1 MKVLNKF
8 IRVLKDLIIYSIIL
22 KKLWRKK
29 MKNEIVKPSILP
41 GFMELL
47 PIDQIQFNKL
57 ADTIRKTYESF
68 GFMPIDTPVIE
79 KSEILLAKGGGETE
93 KQIYRFTKGS
103 TDLSLRF
110 DLTVPLARYVAQN
123 FSSLTFPFRRYQI
136 GKVYRGERNQKGR
149 FREFY
154 QCDIDIVGN
163 NSLSIFSDAE
173 IPSIIYCVF
182 NNLGF
187 KDFTIKINNRK
198 LLNGFF
204 ESLGIQDKA
213 DVLRIIDKIDKIGVL
228 NTTEELISSG
238 LSNDVADKIIR
249 FINISGNN
257 NDILLALK
265 NLNISCEN
273 FKIGLEELS
282 TVYKYVKLFGVP
294 DDNFKIDLKIS
305 RGLDYYTGTVY
316 ETFLNEYPTI
326 GSVCSGGR
334 YDNLAEYYTKQ
345 KLPGVGISIGLTRLF
360 YQLNE
365 AGLFK
370 NTTST
375 SITKVLII
383 PLDNNSI
390 DYGICIANTMR
401 DKGVI
406 TEIYLEDTK
415 LVKKLAYAN
424 KLGIPFAILIGD
436 TEIKNKTA
444 TIKNMTTGEQV
455 TVDFNNIFEIINP

>member
-1 MKVLNKF
+1 
-8 IRVLKDLIIYSIIL
+8 
-22 KKLWRKK
+22 

-47 PIDQIQFNKL
+47 PADQIQFNKL
-57 ADTIRKTYESF
+57 ADTIRETYESF

-93 KQIYRFTKGS
+93 KQIYRFLKGS
-103 TDLSLRF
+103 NDLSLRF

-154 QCDIDIVGN
+154 QCDIDIVGS
-163 NSLSIFSDAE
+163 NSLSILNDAE
-173 IPSIIYCVF
+173 IPSIIYSIF

-187 KDFTIKINNRK
+187 KNFTIKINNRK

-204 ESLGIQDKA
+204 ESLEIQYKSE
-213 DVLRIIDKIDKIGVL
+213 VLKTIDKIDKIGV
-228 NTTEELISSG
+228 TTATEELLNSG
-238 LSNDVADKIIR
+238 LSKEVVEKILE
-249 FINISGNN
+249 FINISGSND
-257 NDILLALK
+257 DILLLLK
-265 NLNISCEN
+265 NLNISNSN
-273 FKIGLEELS
+273 FKDGVCELS
-282 TVYKYVKLFGVP
+282 TVTKYIKLFGVP

-316 ETFLNEYPTI
+316 ETFLNEYPSI

-334 YDNLAEYYTKQ
+334 YDDLAGYYTKQ

-365 AGLFK
+365 VGFFK
-370 NTTST
+370 NSTTS
-375 SITKVLII
+375 SITKALVI
-383 PLDNNSI
+383 PLDNNI
-390 DYGICIANTMR
+390 DYGISLANALR

-415 LVKKLAYAN
+415 LVKKLGYAN
-424 KLGIPFAILIGD
+424 KLNIPFVLLIGE
-436 TEIKNKTA
+436 TEAQNKTV
-444 TIKNMTTGEQV
+444 TIKNMLTGEQI
-455 TVDFNNIFEIINP
+455 TSDFDGAHKIVNI